1 MRSEICVA
9 LVTAPADSA
18 TALART
24 LVAERF
30 AACVNLL
37 PGITSVYR
45 WDDSVEEAGETLLV
59 AKTTR
64 AGFDAFCKRVSELH
78 PYDVPECI
86 AVPVTAGL
94 PAYINWVEQACEA
107 VG

>member
-1 MRSEICVA
+1 MTAEICLA
-9 LVTAPADSA
+9 LITAPAASA
-18 TALART
+18 PALART

-37 PGITSVYR
+37 PGVTSVYR
-45 WDDSVEEAGETLLV
+45 WEGDIQEEGETLMV

-64 AGFDAFCKRVSELH
+64 AAFDSLCQRVLELH
-78 PYDVPECI
+78 PYDLPECI

-94 PAYINWVEQACEA
+94 PAYIQWLNQECEA
-107 VG
+107 HG

>member
-1 MRSEICVA
+1 MTTDVCLA
-9 LVTAPADSA
+9 LITAPAASA
-18 TALART
+18 SDLARA

-37 PGITSVYR
+37 PGATSVYR
-45 WDDSVEEAGETLLV
+45 WDGEVQEEGETLLV

-64 AGFDAFCKRVSELH
+64 AAFDALCRRVTELH

-94 PAYINWVEQACEA
+94 PAYLHWVQQECEA
-107 VG
+107 RG